1 MGLLRGMLG
10 LALGAG
16 DESSGSSSSGGR
28 RRIVRCYCRICGRA
42 VGKGTGATPGG
53 NKSLEGD
60 WIKSVQCEPSG
71 CGINNHIPVIV
82 YE

>member
-28 RRIVRCYCRICGRA
+28 RRIVRCYCRICGESVNRPYCA
-42 VGKGTGATPGG
+42 GRENEGNWIETLQMQTNAGKCGKG
-53 NKSLEGD
+53 
-60 WIKSVQCEPSG
+60 
-71 CGINNHIPVIV
+71 NHIPEIV
-82 YE
+82 YNT